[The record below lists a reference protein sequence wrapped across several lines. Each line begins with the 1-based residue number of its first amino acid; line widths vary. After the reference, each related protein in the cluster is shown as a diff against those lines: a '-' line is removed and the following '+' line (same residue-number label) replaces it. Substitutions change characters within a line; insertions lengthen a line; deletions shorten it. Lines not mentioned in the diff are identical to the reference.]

1 MPRDPVTY
9 VENDTHKETDIVD
22 NAVQNDDIH
31 SQVITRNIDKRFVF
45 GIHATGGTHRRGG
58 AKGI

>member
-1 MPRDPVTY
+1 